1 MLEVGFQLTLSLSLA
16 LGLTLSLAPSLAR
29 WAASMGQA
37 ARATLV

>member
-1 MLEVGFQLTLSLSLA
+1 MLEVGFQLTLILILT
-16 LGLTLSLAPSLAR
+16 LGLTLSLAPSLTR